1 VADDFR
7 GMHCIVHP
15 HRRNYVSFLPK
26 TDNGLMT
33 IKVTSGVILAY
44 KQLSYNF
51 MYVFVCMFV
60 YICV

>member
-1 VADDFR
+1 
-7 GMHCIVHP
+7 
-15 HRRNYVSFLPK
+15 
-26 TDNGLMT
+26 MT